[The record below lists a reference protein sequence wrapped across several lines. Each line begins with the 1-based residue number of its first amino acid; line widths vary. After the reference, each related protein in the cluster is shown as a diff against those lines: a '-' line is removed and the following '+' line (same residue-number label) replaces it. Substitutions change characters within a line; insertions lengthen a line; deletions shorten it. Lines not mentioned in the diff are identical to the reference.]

1 MKPGSRGLLLSALC
15 SENNIKHDTYLV
27 PFTMFELG
35 LLHKQKGDI
44 NMAITVIENAK

>member
-1 MKPGSRGLLLSALC
+1 MRVLVGPLSFSSLC
-15 SENNIKHDTYLV
+15 SENDIKHDTYLV

-44 NMAITVIENAK
+44 NMAITVIQNAK